1 MEHAVGESTITI
13 EHADQDNSVM
23 TEVGPLQIY
32 SVRLATPAFEH
43 SGRLALAGRSHDVDD
58 LLFAVIVE
66 HTFLQGPG
74 ATPGSAGHPFPQAE
88 VLSWRDENAEDLAE
102 LVERLRGDEAS

>member
-13 EHADQDNSVM
+13 EHANQDNSVM
-23 TEVGPLQIY
+23 TEVGPLQVY
-32 SVRLATPAFEH
+32 GVRLATPTFEH

-66 HTFLQGPG
+66 HVSPGPG
-74 ATPGSAGHPFPQAE
+74 CDAGVSRTPVPPGRGPVVA
-88 VLSWRDENAEDLAE
+88 RR
-102 LVERLRGDEAS
+102 ERRGPR